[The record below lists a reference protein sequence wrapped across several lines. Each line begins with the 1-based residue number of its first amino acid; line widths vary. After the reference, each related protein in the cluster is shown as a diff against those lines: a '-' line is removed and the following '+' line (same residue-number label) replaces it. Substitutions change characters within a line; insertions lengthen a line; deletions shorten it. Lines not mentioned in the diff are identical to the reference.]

1 MNKVI
6 CLTVKIFI
14 TFAILFASTGLF
26 AKKLIVIKSDYL
38 KTNDSV
44 FVFTP
49 KGWNADA
56 ATATP
61 ALFLLHG
68 WSGDYSNWSK
78 KTDIQAMS
86 DKYGFIIITP
96 DGFYNSWYFNNVDPA
111 KMQWRTFFDK
121 ELYPM
126 MVKEYKLVPEKTF
139 ITGLSMGGH
148 GAINIFLDDIAR
160 FRAAGSMSG
169 VLRLDDTRLKTSDIP
184 KILGPYSPDSP
195 VYKAN
200 SAINRLEGY
209 NAQLEK
215 TGKEY
220 GKMMLITCGAQDGLA
235 KSAYDFTAQCDSFKI
250 PNILIISPGN
260 HSWKYWEFA
269 LDQHLFIFSRMAEG
283 KHLGF

>member
-184 KILGPYSPDSP
+184 KILGPYDPESPL
-195 VYKAN
+195 YKGG

-215 TGKEY
+215 AGKEY
-220 GKMMLITCGAQDGLA
+220 GKIMLITCGAQDGLA
-235 KSAYDFTAQCDSFKI
+235 KSAFDFAAKCDSFKI

-269 LDQHLFIFSRMAEG
+269 LDQHLFIFSRMVEG

>member
-1 MNKVI
+1 MNN
-6 CLTVKIFI
+6 
-14 TFAILFASTGLF
+14 AIRLLIRFSTISIILIASTSIF
-26 AKKLIVIKSDYL
+26 AKKLIVIKSENL

-49 KGWNADA
+49 KGWSASA
-56 ATATP
+56 ETATP

-68 WSGDYSNWSK
+68 WSGDYSNWST

-96 DGFYNSWYFNNVDPA
+96 DGFYNSWYFNNIDQA

-126 MVKEYKLVPEKTF
+126 MVKEYRLVPEKTF

-148 GAINIFLDDIAR
+148 GAISVFLDDISR

-169 VLRLDDTRLKTSDIP
+169 VWLKNSEIS
-184 KILGPYSPDSP
+184 KVLGPYDPDSQI
-195 VYKAN
+195 YKE
-200 SAINRLEGY
+200 SSVINRLEGY

-220 GKMMLITCGAQDGLA
+220 GKIMLITCGAQDGLA
-235 KSAYDFTAQCDSFKI
+235 KSAYDFTAKCDSFKI
-250 PNILIISPGN
+250 PNILIISPGT

-269 LDQHLFIFSRMAEG
+269 LDQHLFIFSRMVG
-283 KHLGF
+283 GQHLGF